1 MPAFLDARTIPSG
14 SASILS
20 PDLAIIGGGPAGIT
34 LAMAL
39 ADLPITIQLFES
51 GGLEFE
57 SDTQKLYA
65 GEKTGNVSYLELDGS
80 RLRMLGGASN
90 HWGGWTRPLDP
101 SDFAKRDWLPFSGWP
116 ISHADLAQYF
126 PRAQQLIEAGQPRF
140 DGLRHEDRFGPP
152 LTLGAG
158 GVTTS
163 WFQFSKT
170 RGGDLPTSFGKR
182 YGDALR
188 RQRNLQVVLHANI
201 MRIGLAAGA
210 ASVDH
215 LDAASLGG
223 AKFTIKPKHAVL
235 ACGAMENARLL
246 LASNDV
252 MENGVGNGND
262 LVGRFFADHA
272 IPRDTAT
279 LVLFNG
285 QIPAYWKATTDL
297 QGVHARATFSPTE
310 SYKTSHRLLGSLTTV
325 ENHTDFDQ
333 LAQAAVGV
341 TASAL
346 GVDASRAKGW
356 SMGCGIELAPDPDR
370 RLTLTSERDALDMP
384 RLKLDMRVS
393 DDDFARYRMTM
404 KELGRQLLSARTG
417 MIRLNRRTREEWL
430 ETMDWGNHHLGTT
443 RMSDSP
449 QTGVVDANLKVHGI
463 ANLFIAGSS
472 AFPTY
477 GSSNPTM
484 NLVALTLRLADF
496 MRGLFG

>member
-14 SASILS
+14 TVLS
-20 PDLAIIGGGPAGIT
+20 PDLAIVGGGPAGIT

-39 ADLPITIQLFES
+39 ADLPIAIQLFES

-57 SDTQKLYA
+57 TDTQKLYA
-65 GEKTGNVSYLELDGS
+65 GKKTGNVDYLALDGS

-101 SDFAKRDWLPFSGWP
+101 SDFTKRDWLPFSGWP
-116 ISHADLAQYF
+116 ISYSDLAQYF
-126 PRAQQLIEAGQPRF
+126 PRAQQLIEAGAPLF
-140 DGLRHEDRFGPP
+140 DGLKHEKRFGSPVQ
-152 LTLGAG
+152 LGAG

-170 RGGDLPTSFGKR
+170 RGGELPTPFGKR
-182 YGDALR
+182 YADALR
-188 RQRNLQVVLHANI
+188 RQRNLQVMLHANI
-201 MRIGLAAGA
+201 TRVGLAAGA
-210 ASVDH
+210 AFVDH
-215 LDAASLGG
+215 LDAAALSG
-223 AKFTIKPKHAVL
+223 ARFTIRPKHVVL

-246 LASNDV
+246 LASHDV
-252 MENGVGNGND
+252 MNTGIGNGHD

-279 LVLFNG
+279 MVLFNG
-285 QIPAYWKATTDL
+285 QIPAYWKATTDM

-310 SYKTSHRLLGSLTTV
+310 SYKASHRVLGSLTTV
-325 ENHTDFDQ
+325 ENHIDFDE
-333 LAQAAVGV
+333 LARAVVEV

-346 GVDASRAKGW
+346 GVDASKAKGW
-356 SMGCGIELAPDPDR
+356 SMGCGVELAPDPER
-370 RLTLTSERDALDMP
+370 RLTLMRERDALGMP
-384 RLKLDMRVS
+384 RLKLEMRIS
-393 DDDFARYRMTM
+393 DDDFARYRITM
-404 KELGRQLLSARTG
+404 KELGRQLLAARAG
-417 MIRLNRRTREEWL
+417 MIRLNRRSRAEWL
-430 ETMDWGNHHLGTT
+430 EMMDWGNHHLGTT
-443 RMSDSP
+443 RMSDDPKS
-449 QTGVVDANLKVHGI
+449 GVVDAKLKVHGV

>member
-14 SASILS
+14 TVLS
-20 PDLAIIGGGPAGIT
+20 PDLAIIGGGPAGIS
-34 LAMAL
+34 LATAL
-39 ADLPITIQLFES
+39 ADLPITIHLFES
-51 GGLEFE
+51 GGPEFD
-57 SDTQKLYA
+57 SVTQKLYA
-65 GEKTGNVSYLELDGS
+65 GEKTGNVNYLELDGS

-101 SDFAKRDWLPFSGWP
+101 SDFIKRDWLPFSGWP
-116 ISHADLAQYF
+116 ISHTDLAQYF
-126 PRAQQLIEAGQPRF
+126 PRAQQSIEAGLPLF

-152 LTLGAG
+152 ITLGAG

-170 RGGDLPTSFGKR
+170 RGGDLPTPFGKR
-182 YGDALR
+182 YADALR
-188 RQRNLQVVLHANI
+188 RQRNLKVLLHANI
-201 MRIGLAAGA
+201 TRVGLAAGA
-210 ASVDH
+210 AFVDQ
-215 LDAASLGG
+215 LDAATLGG
-223 AKFTIKPKHAVL
+223 NKITIRPKHVVL

-246 LASNDV
+246 LSSHDV
-252 MENGVGNGND
+252 VNTGVGNGHD

-285 QIPAYWKATTDL
+285 RIPAYWKVTTDM

-310 SYKTSHRLLGSLTTV
+310 SYKASHRLLGSLTTV
-325 ENHTDFDQ
+325 ENHIDFDE
-333 LAQAAVGV
+333 LARAAVEV
-341 TASAL
+341 TASTL

-370 RLTLTSERDALDMP
+370 RLTLTRERDALGMQ
-384 RLKLDMRVS
+384 RLRLDMRIS

-404 KELGRQLLSARTG
+404 KELGRQLLSSKTG
-417 MIRLNRRTREEWL
+417 MLRLNRRTRAEWL
-430 ETMDWGNHHLGTT
+430 ETIDWGNHHLGTT
-443 RMSDSP
+443 RMSNDP
-449 QTGVVDANLKVHGI
+449 KTGVVDANLKVHGI